1 MKAFLQ
7 RLSYRPELIVLARK
21 LHLRRIARQL
31 YYNWMCPSDGVLRVQ
46 IGDINAQ
53 FRVRTP
59 EELRVFGKA
68 ASGGWEREVLEGILA
83 SLHLGDLVFD
93 VGANVG
99 LYSVLLAKAVG
110 QQGCVVAFEPHSENF
125 LHLHSNLALNAITN
139 VRLFQKALGDSSG
152 WVRLYF
158 SEDLLFCKLMRPRG
172 TETSFQT
179 VEVLEGD
186 AVVAQECLG
195 VPRAVKIDV
204 EGHEHAVLR
213 GLRRTLSEPACQLV
227 ACEVHPTLLP
237 AGIDPSHVMD
247 LLRDLGF
254 SRTRVMRY
262 PKIPEFHVLAYKA

>member
-1 MKAFLQ
+1 MKRLLE
-7 RLSYRPELIVLARK
+7 RLSYRPELIAVARK

-31 YYNWMCPSDGVLRVQ
+31 YYRWMCPDGGVLRVQ
-46 IGDINAQ
+46 IGGINAQ

-68 ASGGWEREVLEGILA
+68 ASGCWEREVLERILA
-83 SLHLGDLVFD
+83 SLHLGDLVLD
-93 VGANVG
+93 VGAHVG

-110 QQGCVVAFEPHSENF
+110 QQGCVLAFEPHSENC
-125 LHLHSNLALNAITN
+125 LQLRSNLALNAITN

-152 WVRLYF
+152 RVRLYF
-158 SEDLLFCKLMRPRG
+158 GEDLLFCKLMRPRG

-186 AVVAQECLG
+186 VIVAQERLG
-195 VPRAVKIDV
+195 VARAVKIDV
-204 EGHEHAVLR
+204 EGHEYAVLR
-213 GLRRTLSEPACQLV
+213 GLRRTLSEPACQFV

-237 AGIDPSHVMD
+237 PGTDPSHVMD

-262 PKIPEFHVLAYKA
+262 PWIPEFHVLAYKA